1 MDQTDNLSWLS
12 SPIAKHTNKVC
23 WLVIFGLVV
32 VTILGGF
39 ASFNPSIAVI
49 SSLLFFLLVLVYPRP
64 ILIVYGLTLALPLT
78 GGLARG
84 AVIPFLRISQA
95 LLVLG
100 FMLVVVARPSR
111 LGKFRL
117 TAIDLAFFI
126 YVLSE
131 AVFPMLA
138 LYYRGGSVNLTSI
151 DPLYGQSTLQSL
163 LGPIQYYVLY
173 RVVVALISSEQQ
185 VVTTLK
191 LTFISSILV
200 SIIGILQEL
209 VPAVNRFIQTYYP
222 PVGDTYQRITSTL
235 QHYSGL
241 GAYLAFVLI
250 LALACYMTQ
259 PRIKIPLPLL
269 GSTFIFDSIALVLT
283 GTFAAWIGLA
293 VGMVVIFVMLRRIP
307 KPAIYMAIGVVLAA
321 IIFQPFLSARLSG
334 ELGAGSAQGLLPQ
347 SFAFRIMLWKDF
359 FIPAIGQNLLFGA
372 GPSPAILNQ
381 WPAEESEYFLTLL
394 RGGLFYFFA
403 YLFLI
408 GLAGFVCWRQ
418 IKRKASDAAKVVS
431 LALFAILISLSVM
444 DISGEYFTY
453 VGGTQIIW
461 TLLAIV
467 VATWQQKE
475 LESGTRRSLP
485 DTQRTALESDV
496 HDRLVLNRHLES
508 RAFSENGYDN
518 SEAFPYQSLI
528 PDYTWPSVYQTE
540 WTDQRFGKVK
550 RLLDWHFVKD
560 SVLVGAGS
568 TIARILGL
576 IFSTVLARYLVPDD
590 FGFFRYAVTLAG
602 IVTIAVS
609 TSPNSIARFL
619 AANPDDE
626 DARDRYFTNGIFG
639 IALLLMITLLVS
651 VPLLGVLHALNIGT
665 FCCIIGLAGFYLYLA
680 IARGLNSA
688 WKMSLTYIINNV
700 ALVAALIVV
709 FGLFKLHSA
718 MVAITIWGL
727 ANLVPLLMELFRPI
741 PLRFRRRLLSKRILL
756 DMARFA
762 FPMVISS
769 GAFAIWYGIDL
780 LIVENLY
787 PHAAGSYAAA
797 KTLGQLYIF
806 VPSAITLVLMPR
818 VASANL
824 SKSLRYLAG
833 GVLIA
838 LLVSLAGFAIVD
850 IWGQKVISL
859 VFGQN
864 YINAYQPLVIL
875 SIGMCIVS
883 INTVLEGFLI
893 GRGQPSKA
901 AQAMIVAMISTG
913 LLGFLFIPRL
923 GAVGGSLAF
932 TIGAGLATIVM
943 QVKTYQFLRDEV
955 QNQRAPAPAL
965 HRYVDVTDPAL
976 SAITLKHS
984 GQRNKNKDT

>member
-1 MDQTDNLSWLS
+1 MMEQIDNLPWLS
-12 SPIAKHTNKVC
+12 SPIAKHTNRVR
-23 WLVIFGLVV
+23 WLVIFGLVLV
-32 VTILGGF
+32 MVLGGF
-39 ASFNPSIAVI
+39 VSFNPLIAVI
-49 SSLLFFLLVLVYPRP
+49 SSLLIFLLALIFPRP

-84 AVIPFLRISQA
+84 AVIPFLRVGQA

-100 FMLVVVARPSR
+100 FLFVAVARPSC

-117 TAIDLAFFI
+117 SAIDLAFSL
-126 YVLSE
+126 YVLGE

-138 LYYRGGSVNLTSI
+138 LYYGGGSVNLTSV
-151 DPLYGQSTLQSL
+151 DPLYDQSTLQSL

-173 RVVVALISSEQQ
+173 RVVVAVISSDKQ
-185 VVTTLK
+185 VITTLN
-191 LTFISSILV
+191 LTFISSIFV

-209 VPAVNRFIQTYYP
+209 VPAVNRFIQNYYP

-250 LALACYMTQ
+250 LALASYMVQ
-259 PRIKIPLPLL
+259 PRLRISSLLL

-293 VGMVVIFVMLRRIP
+293 IGMVVIFALIRRIP
-307 KPAIYMAIGVVLAA
+307 KPAIYIAIGVVLAA
-321 IIFQPFLSARLSG
+321 IIFQPFLSARLNG
-334 ELGAGSAQGLLPQ
+334 ELGAGAAQGLLPQ

-359 FIPAIGQNLLFGA
+359 FIPAIGQHLLFGA
-372 GPSPAILNQ
+372 GPNPAVLNQ

-403 YLFLI
+403 YLLLI
-408 GLAGFVCWRQ
+408 GLAGYACWRQ
-418 IKRKASDAAKVVS
+418 IKRKVNDVGKVASI
-431 LALFAILISLSVM
+431 ALFAILMALSVM

-453 VGGTQIIW
+453 VGGTQIFW

-467 VATWQQKE
+467 VATWQLKE
-475 LESGTRRSLP
+475 LES
-485 DTQRTALESDV
+485 DTG
-496 HDRLVLNRHLES
+496 S
-508 RAFSENGYDN
+508 RYISSTGYENN
-518 SEAFPYQSLI
+518 EASPFVAQSLV
-528 PDYTWPSVYQTE
+528 PDYTWSGVYQPD
-540 WTDQRFGKVK
+540 WTNQRIRKLR

-560 SVLVGAGS
+560 SILVGVGS
-568 TIARILGL
+568 TIARVLGL
-576 IFSTVLARYLVPDD
+576 IFSTVLARFLVPDD
-590 FGFFRYAVTLAG
+590 FGFFRYAITLAG
-602 IVTIAVS
+602 IITIAVS
-609 TSPNSIARFL
+609 TSPNSMARFL
-619 AANPDDE
+619 AVNPDDE
-626 DARDRYFTNGIFG
+626 EARDRYFTNGIFG
-639 IALLLMITLLVS
+639 IALLLIVTLLVS
-651 VPLLGVLHALNIGT
+651 VPLLWVLHALNIGT
-665 FCCIIGLAGFYLYLA
+665 ISCIIGLAGFYFYLA
-680 IARGLNSA
+680 MARGLNSA

-709 FGLFKLHSA
+709 FGIFKIHSA
-718 MVAITIWGL
+718 VAAITIWGL
-727 ANLVPLLMELFRPI
+727 TNLAPLVMELFRPM
-741 PLRFRRRLLSKRILL
+741 PLRFHPHLISKRLLLE
-756 DMARFA
+756 MARFA

-818 VASANL
+818 VAAANL
-824 SKSLRYLAG
+824 SKSLRYLAV

-859 VFGQN
+859 IFGYS
-864 YINAYQPLVIL
+864 YIDAYHPLMIL

-893 GRGQPSKA
+893 GRGQPNRA
-901 AQAMIVAMISTG
+901 AQALVVAMISTG
-913 LLGFLFIPRL
+913 LLGFLLIPRI
-923 GAVGGSLAF
+923 GAVGASLAF
-932 TIGAGLATIVM
+932 TIGAALATIVM
-943 QVKTYQFLRDEV
+943 QYKTYQFLRSEV
-955 QNQRAPAPAL
+955 QNFKAPASAL
-965 HRYVDVTDPAL
+965 QMHVDVTDPAL
-976 SAITLKHS
+976 STITLNNSSQKS
-984 GQRNKNKDT
+984 SNKGP